1 MIDYQFP
8 GYDPTIASCSA
19 SVVKIYNT
27 ASSLVRFENKK
38 KTFSSIK
45 KRSSL
50 IYRQRCVCM
59 YLNAAIVGLKP
70 R

>member
-27 ASSLVRFENKK
+27 TSSQVRFENKKK

-50 IYRQRCVCM
+50 I
-59 YLNAAIVGLKP
+59 
-70 R
+70 